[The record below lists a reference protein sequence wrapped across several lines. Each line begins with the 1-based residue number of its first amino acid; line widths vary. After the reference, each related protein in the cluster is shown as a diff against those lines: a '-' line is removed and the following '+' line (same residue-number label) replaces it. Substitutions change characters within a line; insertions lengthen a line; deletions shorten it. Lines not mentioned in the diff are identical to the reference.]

1 MSAEFCYTDNPEY
14 ILHKEY
20 TEKPDVEKLYE
31 VFIVVYTVEVPAWE
45 SKSPEDEVR
54 YIFFKSLEK
63 AMRRWKLFGPRGSML
78 KRVFTDSDELNE
90 MALKTEN
97 IVVAPEEEEE
107 APKEEEEAPKE
118 EEKKELVV

>member
-1 MSAEFCYTDNPEY
+1 MSAEFCYTDSPEY

-20 TEKPDVEKLYE
+20 TEKPDVEKLHE
-31 VFIVVYTVEVPAWE
+31 IFIVVYRIDLPAWE
-45 SKSPEDEVR
+45 TQNQEDEIR

-97 IVVAPEEEEE
+97 IVVVPE
-107 APKEEEEAPKE
+107 EEEEAPKE

>member
-1 MSAEFCYTDNPEY
+1 MSAEFCYTDDPEY

-20 TEKPDVEKLYE
+20 TEKPDIEKLYE
-31 VFIVVYTVEVPAWE
+31 VFIVVYTVETPSWQT
-45 SKSPEDEVR
+45 KNPEDEVR
-54 YIFFKSLEK
+54 YIFFKTLEK

-97 IVVAPEEEEE
+97 IVVVDVP
-107 APKEEEEAPKE
+107 EEEEAPKE